1 MMIIDIVKVFLP
13 AVGAFILGILIT
25 PLLTN
30 FLYSHK
36 MWKKKSGKIAL
47 DGTEAVIFNE
57 LHKEKEV
64 NTPRM
69 GGIIIWFSSATVII
83 GIWIISKIFPGDII
97 GKLDF
102 LSRSQTWLPLGTLIL
117 GALAGLV
124 DDYWEIKGSE
134 ENNEEKTPSFAPKT
148 ELRRGNGGLSLKKRL
163 AIVSIIS
170 LACAFWFY
178 FKLDVVSIG
187 LPFGFV
193 ELYLGPL
200 FILLFLATTLF
211 IYAGGVIDGLDGL
224 AGGVFTT
231 MFAAYGGIAF
241 YQQQI
246 DLAAFC
252 AAVAGGLLAFLW
264 FNIPPARFYMSETGT
279 MGLTITLTVV
289 AFMTDRLGEGYGLLV
304 LPVIALPLGITVISD
319 LIQVFSK
326 KFRGKKV
333 FLVAP
338 LHHHFEA
345 IGWPAY
351 KVTMRYWIFSLVCAI
366 LGITLALIG

>member
-1 MMIIDIVKVFLP
+1 MIIDIVKVFLP
-13 AVGAFILGILIT
+13 ALGSFILGILVT
-25 PLLTN
+25 PILTN

-47 DGTEAVIFNE
+47 DGGEAKIFNE

-69 GGIIIWFSSATVII
+69 GGVIIWFSSAIITI

-97 GKLDF
+97 EKIDF
-102 LSRSQTWLPLGTLIL
+102 LSRNQTWIPLATLML
-117 GALAGLV
+117 GALVGLV
-124 DDYWEIKGSE
+124 DDYLEIKPVFSKEGIEMHS
-134 ENNEEKTPSFAPKT
+134 K
-148 ELRRGNGGLSLKKRL
+148 GGLSLKKRL
-163 AIVSIIS
+163 LIVSIIA
-170 LACAFWFY
+170 LGCAWWFY
-178 FKLDVVSIG
+178 VKLGVDSIG
-187 LPFGFV
+187 LPFALGGGEF
-193 ELYLGPL
+193 YLGPI
-200 FILLFLATTLF
+200 FILLFLLTTLF

-246 DLAAFC
+246 NLAAFC
-252 AAVAGGLLAFLW
+252 TTVVGGLLAFLW
-264 FNIPPARFYMSETGT
+264 FNLPPARFYMSETGT
-279 MGLTITLTVV
+279 MGLTITLTVI
-289 AFMTDRLGEGYGLLV
+289 AFMTDRLGGGYGFLV
-304 LPVIALPLGITVISD
+304 LPIIALPLVVTVLSNI
-319 LIQVFSK
+319 LQVLSK
-326 KFRGKKV
+326 KFRGKKI

-345 IGWPAY
+345 IGWPSY
-351 KVTMRYWIFSLVCAI
+351 KVTMRYWIISVVCAI

>member
-1 MMIIDIVKVFLP
+1 MIIDIVKVFLP
-13 AVGAFILGILIT
+13 AVGAFVLGVLVT
-25 PLLTN
+25 PILTN

-36 MWKKKSGKIAL
+36 MWKKKAGKIAL
-47 DGTEAVIFNE
+47 DGSEAKVFNE

-69 GGIIIWFSSATVII
+69 GGIIIWFSAATITI
-83 GIWIISKIFPGDII
+83 GIWLISKFFPGETSI
-97 GKLDF
+97 KLDF
-102 LSRSQTWLPLGTLIL
+102 LSRSQTWIPLATLIL

-124 DDYWEIKGSE
+124 DDYMEIKD
-134 ENNEEKTPSFAPKT
+134 PKD
-148 ELRRGNGGLSLKKRL
+148 ERAKRGGLSLKKRL
-163 AIVSIIS
+163 LIVAVIAIS
-170 LACAFWFY
+170 CAWWFY
-178 FKLDVVSIG
+178 VKLDVVSIG
-187 LPFGFV
+187 LPFGMWGG
-193 ELYLGPL
+193 ELYLGPI
-200 FILLFLATTLF
+200 FIILFLLTALF

-252 AAVAGGLLAFLW
+252 ATVAGGILAFLW

-304 LPVIALPLGITVISD
+304 LPVIALPLVVTVISN

-351 KVTMRYWIFSLVCAI
+351 KVTMRYWIFSLICAL